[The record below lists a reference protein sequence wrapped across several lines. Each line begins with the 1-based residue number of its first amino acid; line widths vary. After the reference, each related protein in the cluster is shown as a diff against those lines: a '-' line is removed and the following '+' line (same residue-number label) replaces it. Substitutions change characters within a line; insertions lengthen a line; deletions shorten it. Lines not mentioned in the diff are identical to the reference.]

1 MSSLSPGLTWPLV
14 ILGLYLVA
22 LVIRACLFRV
32 SRLLFGT
39 TTSGIKIYSFLF
51 LPGVIIHEMAHFLV
65 AILLRVPTG
74 KIEIFPDEID
84 EGRVKMGSVQ
94 IAKTDFVRGSLIGA
108 APLVLGIVL
117 LIVLAQY
124 ESGGG
129 VENQWSTWS
138 RIYLLV
144 TVSNSMFVSREDR
157 RGWFGLGLL
166 IVASL
171 VVAVY
176 FLGSERVWM
185 GLGDYSSDL
194 GERINKG
201 LLTVLK
207 INAVLASGLWLM
219 YKLIFI
225 VKRKI

>member
-1 MSSLSPGLTWPLV
+1 
-14 ILGLYLVA
+14 
-22 LVIRACLFRV
+22 
-32 SRLLFGT
+32 
-39 TTSGIKIYSFLF
+39 
-51 LPGVIIHEMAHFLV
+51 MAHFLV